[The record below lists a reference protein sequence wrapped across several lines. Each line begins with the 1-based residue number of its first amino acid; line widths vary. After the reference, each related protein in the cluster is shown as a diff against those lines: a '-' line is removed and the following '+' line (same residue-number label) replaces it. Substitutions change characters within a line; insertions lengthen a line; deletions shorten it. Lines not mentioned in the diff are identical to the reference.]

1 MKLLS
6 KQEVQNKLREEY
18 INDDFTLIEYNGY

>member
-6 KQEVQNKLREEY
+6 KQEAQNKLREEY